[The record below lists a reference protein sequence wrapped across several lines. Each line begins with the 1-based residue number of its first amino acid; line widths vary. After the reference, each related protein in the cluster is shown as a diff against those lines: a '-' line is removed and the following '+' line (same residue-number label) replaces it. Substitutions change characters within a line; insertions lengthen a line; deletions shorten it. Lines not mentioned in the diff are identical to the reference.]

1 MMFRKDKGS
10 LAWKWAVDRFSKA
23 HNYYAST
30 TRSDVDRMSYRL
42 CSHRKISVRSRP
54 RPLNARRQVYYRATL
69 NTWSHVFKA
78 ILTLAQSGTKASN
91 HPALSMPPISMA
103 PFQPNSFSIFV
114 TLLLCPRIVSADHHF
129 NIFELRIDHLR
140 VGDSVET

>member
-54 RPLNARRQVYYRATL
+54 RPLNARRQVYSLATL
-69 NTWSHVFKA
+69 NTWSHVFNA
-78 ILTLAQSGTKASN
+78 IPTLAYSGTNVSI
-91 HPALSMPPISMA
+91 HLALSLTPKSM
-103 PFQPNSFSIFV
+103 
-114 TLLLCPRIVSADHHF
+114 D
-129 NIFELRIDHLR
+129 
-140 VGDSVET
+140 